1 MTTLVSLSLR
11 LFLIW
16 HCTSVPIDLYTNIPT
31 VTKSIIY
38 EDPPQWDASQG
49 YLNPS
54 LSRSQVVHKRANP
67 MLVRF
72 PNPLAASTSMSVGR
86 TWLAQRVPA
95 PLKLIIKDQFHPS
108 PQSVENLSIPSI
120 ITVISNNPGVV
131 YRQPALMLI
140 GHISVREDHHP
151 HISPKCGGQFWRISY
166 CSTVPVIHCIHV
178 VLRIHYHL
186 HWPLIDPWGNFSY

>member
-1 MTTLVSLSLR
+1 MNRIQGMSKSLPLHITGG
-11 LFLIW
+11 LQA
-16 HCTSVPIDLYTNIPT
+16 HKPN
-31 VTKSIIY
+31 
-38 EDPPQWDASQG
+38 ASQV
-49 YLNPS
+49 PES
-54 LSRSQVVHKRANP
+54 K
-67 MLVRF
+67 
-72 PNPLAASTSMSVGR
+72 SMSVER

-166 CSTVPVIHCIHV
+166 CSTVPVFHCIHV
-178 VLRIHYHL
+178 GLRIHYHL
-186 HWPLIDPWGNFSY
+186 HWPLIDPWGNFSYQPG